1 MIKLKQNSHQ
11 RNMKKVT
18 LNQIGSP
25 TDTSGNV
32 VKLKVV
38 NPVPKAIAVT
48 VDSDED
54 DVEESEDSS
63 SNEGDGFYV
72 ELTLTCT
79 NEDDDNADHNIVFN
93 FGSESKYMDHAE
105 SGFDEL
111 DGIFE
116 DAVSTHYPSW
126 SYANE
131 WEESCVHGSD
141 MPEDYDGPVVD
152 IN

>member
-1 MIKLKQNSHQ
+1 
-11 RNMKKVT
+11 MKKVT
-18 LNQIGSP
+18 LNQIGSL
-25 TDTSGNV
+25 TDTSANV

-38 NPVPKAIAVT
+38 NPVPK
-48 VDSDED
+48 DKDED
-54 DVEESEDSS
+54 DDDEVSFSDSGDSS
-63 SNEGDGFYV
+63 DEDGFYV

-79 NEDDDNADHNIVFN
+79 NEADDNADHNIVFN

-116 DAVSTHYPSW
+116 ETVSTNFPSW

-131 WEESCVHGSD
+131 WEEACVHGPD
-141 MPEDYDGPVVD
+141 MPEDYEGPVVD
-152 IN
+152 IE

>member
-1 MIKLKQNSHQ
+1 MINLEQNSHH

-25 TDTSGNV
+25 TDTSGNSI
-32 VKLKVV
+32 KLKVV
-38 NPVPKAIAVT
+38 NQVPKPAV
-48 VDSDED
+48 VPADSDDED
-54 DVEESEDSS
+54 VVESEDSS

-79 NEDDDNADHNIVFN
+79 NEDEDNGDHNVVFN
-93 FGSESKYMDHAE
+93 FGSENRYMDHAE

-111 DGIFE
+111 ESIFE
-116 DAVSTHYPSW
+116 DAISTHFPSW

-131 WEESCVHGSD
+131 WEESCVHGPD
-141 MPEDYDGPVVD
+141 MPEDYDGPVD